1 MKIKIE
7 INVPE
12 YVGGTDCSECPFS
25 INLPLCEL
33 IGERC
38 SKVDFSRIKIKELEE
53 TKDE

>member
-7 INVPE
+7 IDTPE

-25 INLPLCEL
+25 INSLICEL

-38 SKVDFSRIKIKELEE
+38 GKVDFSRMKIKELEE